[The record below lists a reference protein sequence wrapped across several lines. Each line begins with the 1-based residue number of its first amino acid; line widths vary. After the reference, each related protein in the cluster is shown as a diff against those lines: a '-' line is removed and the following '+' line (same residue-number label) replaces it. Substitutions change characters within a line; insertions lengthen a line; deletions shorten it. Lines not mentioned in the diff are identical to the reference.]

1 VLFRIGRFLMN
12 TLLASGGYPW
22 TVIRM
27 SRRDVYMKA
36 LEAASAQGQIK
47 PLAEFIAQEM
57 NEWSPERETKNNAK
71 G

>member
-1 VLFRIGRFLMN
+1 MN

-36 LEAASAQGQIK
+36 LEAASVKGQIT
-47 PLAEFIAQEM
+47 PLAEFIVQEM
-57 NEWSPERETKNNAK
+57 HEWSPERETKNFAA
-71 G
+71 GAPRLSLRA